1 VAKHKIGEDLM
12 KPLEEQEIQQ
22 YVKDLQ
28 GWKIETN
35 AIVKEWQ
42 FKNFSE
48 AMVFINQVAELA
60 EEQDHHP
67 ELFNVYNKVVL
78 KFSTHDAGGL
88 TTRDFRIARDIDRL

>member
-1 VAKHKIGEDLM
+1 M
-12 KPLEEQEIQQ
+12 KRLEENEIKQ
-22 YVKDLQ
+22 YFKDLE
-28 GWKIETN
+28 GWKLETN

-42 FKNFSE
+42 FKDFSE
-48 AMVFINQVAELA
+48 AMVFINQIAKLA

-88 TTRDFRIARDIDRL
+88 TTRDFHIAADIDRL

>member
-1 VAKHKIGEDLM
+1 M
-12 KPLEEQEIQQ
+12 KRLEENEIKQ
-22 YVKDLQ
+22 YFRDLQ
-28 GWKIETN
+28 GWKLESN

-42 FKNFSE
+42 FKDFSE
-48 AMVFINQVAELA
+48 AMVFINKVAELA

-88 TTRDFRIARDIDRL
+88 TTRDFRIAMDIDRF

>member
-1 VAKHKIGEDLM
+1 M
-12 KPLEEQEIQQ
+12 KRLEENEIKQ
-22 YVKDLQ
+22 YFKDLH
-28 GWKIETN
+28 GWKLETN

-42 FKNFSE
+42 FKDFSE
-48 AMVFINQVAELA
+48 AMVFINQVAKLA

-88 TTRDFRIARDIDRL
+88 TTRDFRIAADIDRF

>member
-1 VAKHKIGEDLM
+1 
-12 KPLEEQEIQQ
+12 
-22 YVKDLQ
+22 
-28 GWKIETN
+28 
-35 AIVKEWQ
+35 
-42 FKNFSE
+42 
-48 AMVFINQVAELA
+48 MVFINKVAELA

>member
-1 VAKHKIGEDLM
+1 MKILEHNEIMSQLNDLRDWR
-12 KPLEEQEIQQ
+12 LE
-22 YVKDLQ
+22 
-28 GWKIETN
+28 GN

-42 FKNFSE
+42 FRDFTE
-48 AMVFINQVAELA
+48 AMVFINKVAEIA

-67 ELFNVYNKVVL
+67 ELLNVYNKVVL

>member
-1 VAKHKIGEDLM
+1 M
-12 KPLEEQEIQQ
+12 KRLEENEIKQ
-22 YVKDLQ
+22 YFKDLQ
-28 GWKIETN
+28 GWKLESN

-42 FKNFSE
+42 FRDFSE

-78 KFSTHDAGGL
+78 KLSTHDAGGL